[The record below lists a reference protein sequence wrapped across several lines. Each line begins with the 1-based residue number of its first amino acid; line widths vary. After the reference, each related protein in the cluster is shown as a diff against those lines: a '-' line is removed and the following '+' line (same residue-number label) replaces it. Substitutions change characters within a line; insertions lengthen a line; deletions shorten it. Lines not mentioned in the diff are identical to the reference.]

1 MVIIVNLSVIIYNK
15 CSIKRKQELVIMKQV
30 DDTINEKIKN
40 DFLVIS
46 GMLEEDKSFQDNPDF
61 KNIKTYLKSINLD
74 DLNLLRSYIEGLNS
88 PYIAATSSN
97 PEEYAKANNFLVVLI
112 DCEISDKEKDIK
124 YNEMYNKII
133 SLDLTKVE
141 EYLDTQTITEL
152 LVLNYYL
159 TWYKLNHKDTNKVKD
174 ELISSLIETNVRV
187 RLGNTFL
194 SAD

>member
-1 MVIIVNLSVIIYNK
+1 
-15 CSIKRKQELVIMKQV
+15 
-30 DDTINEKIKN
+30 
-40 DFLVIS
+40 
-46 GMLEEDKSFQDNPDF
+46 
-61 KNIKTYLKSINLD
+61 
-74 DLNLLRSYIEGLNS
+74 
-88 PYIAATSSN
+88 
-97 PEEYAKANNFLVVLI
+97 
-112 DCEISDKEKDIK
+112 
-124 YNEMYNKII
+124 MYNKII

>member
-1 MVIIVNLSVIIYNK
+1 
-15 CSIKRKQELVIMKQV
+15 MKQV

-74 DLNLLRSYIEGLNS
+74 DLNLLRSYIEGLNF

>member
-1 MVIIVNLSVIIYNK
+1 
-15 CSIKRKQELVIMKQV
+15 MKQV